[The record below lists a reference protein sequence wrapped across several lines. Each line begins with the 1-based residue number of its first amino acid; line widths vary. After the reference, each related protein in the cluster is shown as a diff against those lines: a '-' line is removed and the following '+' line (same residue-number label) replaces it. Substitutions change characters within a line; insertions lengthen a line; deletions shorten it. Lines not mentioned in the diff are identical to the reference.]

1 MVYKCGEVM
10 RAWGSPSRIL
20 EASFDS
26 VLNLKFL
33 FLSHAKNPKLFT
45 SDPSFR
51 YRCMNLAGRLEKSKA
66 DYVHVSKMLWRFGGV
81 VSFHRPDNGAI
92 FQKIFLRQKCLG
104 SRLVAD
110 CDDLV
115 FDPDLAEFSP
125 GVRNGVVA
133 LDKTREMFSENQKA
147 FAKFS
152 ILTTSTEPLAEEMR
166 RVFPNA
172 RVGVVP
178 NAIYH
183 GWLGMAEPPHPRP
196 KILTYLPGTR
206 SHDRDFQLIASV
218 LEELLHR
225 HPEVRLHVTGPLVF
239 QLSARAGQVVARE
252 KVPFEQYHEWVRE
265 GRVNLAPLEDS
276 PFNRCKSALKILEAG
291 FFGIPTV
298 CSDFPDALRFLGAGA
313 HIARS
318 PEDWKAALERLLF
331 DEDAYRA
338 ETEGM
343 RERVLALAHPEIMG
357 KKWLEFLKN

>member
-1 MVYKCGEVM
+1 MVS
-10 RAWGSPSRIL
+10 RALPSRVL
-20 EASFDS
+20 GTSFDR
-26 VLNLKFL
+26 NIHLKFH
-33 FLSHAKNPKLFT
+33 FLSHSKNPRLFA

-51 YRCMNLAGRLEKSKA
+51 YRCMNLVGLLEKSKA
-66 DYVHVSKMLWRFGGV
+66 AHGHVSKMPWRFGGV

-92 FQKIFLRQKCLG
+92 FRKIFLRQKCLG

-125 GVRNGVVA
+125 GVRNGVVS
-133 LDKTREMFSENQKA
+133 LDKTREMFSENREA
-147 FAKFS
+147 LAKFS
-152 ILTTSTEPLAEEMR
+152 ILTTSTEPLAVEMQR
-166 RVFPNA
+166 IFPKA

-178 NAIYH
+178 NAVYH

-206 SHDRDFQLIASV
+206 SHDRDFQLIAPV

-225 HPEVRLHVTGPLVF
+225 HPEVRLHVTGPLIF
-239 QLSARAGQVVARE
+239 QLSAREGQVLARE
-252 KVPFEQYHEWVRE
+252 KVTFEQYHERVQE
-265 GRVNLAPLEDS
+265 GCVNLAPLEDT

-298 CSDFPDALRFLGAGA
+298 CSDFPDARRFIGAGA

-318 PEDWKAALERLLF
+318 PEEWRGHLEQLLF
-331 DEDAYRA
+331 DEDFYRRA
-338 ETEGM
+338 TGAL
-343 RERVLALAHPEIMG
+343 RQSVLDAAHPEQMEKI
-357 KKWLEFLKN
+357 WLEFLDG